1 MPGKRVTGTNVT
13 DQSCAKGGPRGVR
26 TLAAQA
32 ERMTRGVGEDARVVG
47 VRLMAQLR
55 RAQRQGGALG
65 HVEIVDPQ
73 TQMELHG

>member
-1 MPGKRVTGTNVT
+1 MLGKRYQALPTG
-13 DQSCAKGGPRGVR
+13 GVR